1 MAKRKR
7 SQSRWV
13 IFVRNKKNSSGN
25 ISLFLL
31 KDRFFMDGTLLE
43 KYRHNDTSI
52 TILTK
57 YNPIPTRHIM
67 NTSELQIENVTHD
80 TLDSIEGAT
89 HRDWIKITGRTG
101 FYRVAYSNDLFSR
114 ILDAMRNGEIINP
127 KDRIGLIDDTVA
139 LARAGLYKTSEA
151 LELLNTCRDEREYA
165 VWATI
170 ISALNEIRGI
180 VPNLGALLAFQEFA
194 QNVLRPA
201 LSRVGWDKKIG
212 EPDLHGMLRPMLITA
227 LGRFEDSPTINEAFE
242 QFGKAHAGF
251 EISADIRGAVY
262 EIVAIYG
269 NSAVLDRLLALYE
282 HAGDDQEK
290 KRILN
295 ALAGAGCND
304 ESLIERV
311 LEFLMSD
318 KVLTSDAP
326 LVIERMGAHNKPGMI
341 AWNFIKTNWQDVVA
355 RFHGDGVGKLLPR
368 AIEGLVGSFNHE
380 GMVLE
385 AEEFLGAHPLEGGK
399 NAFTRALEKARS
411 NVSWK
416 KRALDD
422 FYD

>member
-1 MAKRKR
+1 MAKQKR

-43 KYRHNDTSI
+43 KYGHNDTSI

-67 NTSELQIENVTHD
+67 NISELQIENVTQD
-80 TLDSIEGAT
+80 TLDSIEGVT
-89 HRDWIKITGRTG
+89 HRDWIKITGQTG
-101 FYRVAYSNDLFSR
+101 FYRVCYSPDLFSR
-114 ILDAMRNGEIINP
+114 LADAMRCGEIIDP

-139 LARAGLYKTSEA
+139 LARAGLYKTSA
-151 LELLNTCRDEREYA
+151 VLELLKTYQGEREYA
-165 VWATI
+165 VWI
-170 ISALNEIRGI
+170 ALMAALDEILNI
-180 VPNLGALLAFQEFA
+180 VPNCGALLAFQEFA

-201 LSRVGWDKKIG
+201 LYRVGWDKKIG

-242 QFGKAHAGF
+242 QFEKTHAGF
-251 EISADIRGAVY
+251 EISADIREAVY
-262 EIVAIYG
+262 SIVAIYG
-269 NSAVLDRLLALYE
+269 NSIVLDQLFALYDKTN
-282 HAGDDQEK
+282 DDQEK
-290 KRILN
+290 RRILN
-295 ALAGAGCND
+295 ALSGAGCND
-304 ESLIERV
+304 GSLVERV

-326 LVIERMGAHNKPGMI
+326 LVIERMSAHNKPGMI
-341 AWNFIKTNWQDVVA
+341 AWNFIKTNWQDMVA

-380 GMVLE
+380 GMLHD
-385 AEEFLGAHPLEGGK
+385 AEEFLDAHPLEGGK

-422 FYD
+422 FYA